1 MKKRFL
7 LLLIILLPF
16 ALAEINIDGLDR
28 SEYNFGDE
36 IKISGYVQEDN
47 AVSGY
52 FELTLRCGSVEFKL
66 PRTLVSLNSGERK
79 NFPNQL
85 KIPKITIPR
94 SLEGSCDI
102 RASLVSNNQ
111 EVDYGLSDSFMITDE
126 LIGSFNIDETRI
138 QAGKSFTLTGEVFKL
153 DNDPIEGSAEMY
165 FNRGDESFLVDI
177 ISIKKGKLNYKYV
190 PVSIPEGEYSIDVSV
205 SDLYGNEFLFEDVAS
220 FTLMNELYVFA
231 KTDSRIVDPG
241 TRIKIS
247 GEATTVLQEGV
258 DNANVEIIFGDEK
271 YTTKIKDGKFE
282 YELLIKEDVKS
293 GSHNIVVKVSDDFG
307 NKGESDVI
315 IDVKMIPTRLEI
327 DFDKE
332 SYRPG
337 DELGVTALLY
347 DQGDELV
354 SGFVDVTFFNSKKE
368 EILTDRLKIGE
379 LEKYQLDEFAVPGTY
394 SYKAD
399 YYELKIEGEF
409 IVSLVKDINIVLRNQ
424 TILITN
430 VGNVDYK
437 EKVEFIFANG
447 LYSVSERISLGVNET
462 KEFYLAEMVPTGTYN
477 LVLRSGDI
485 EKEFESV
492 VVVGKGKKSF
502 NFIYVVF
509 AVVFLAL
516 LILLSY
522 LQKTKIR
529 KVKIRHEKEKRKG
542 KTFAKKVKEK
552 KEKRK
557 FKYRFGVA
565 SKEDTEEFKKRVLR
579 DIKEVEK
586 KK

>member
-1 MKKRFL
+1 M
-7 LLLIILLPF
+7 PF

-293 GSHNIVVKVSDDFG
+293 GS
-307 NKGESDVI
+307 
-315 IDVKMIPTRLEI
+315 
-327 DFDKE
+327 
-332 SYRPG
+332 
-337 DELGVTALLY
+337 
-347 DQGDELV
+347 
-354 SGFVDVTFFNSKKE
+354 
-368 EILTDRLKIGE
+368 
-379 LEKYQLDEFAVPGTY
+379 
-394 SYKAD
+394 
-399 YYELKIEGEF
+399 
-409 IVSLVKDINIVLRNQ
+409 
-424 TILITN
+424 
-430 VGNVDYK
+430 
-437 EKVEFIFANG
+437 
-447 LYSVSERISLGVNET
+447 
-462 KEFYLAEMVPTGTYN
+462 
-477 LVLRSGDI
+477 
-485 EKEFESV
+485 
-492 VVVGKGKKSF
+492 
-502 NFIYVVF
+502 
-509 AVVFLAL
+509 
-516 LILLSY
+516 
-522 LQKTKIR
+522 
-529 KVKIRHEKEKRKG
+529 
-542 KTFAKKVKEK
+542 
-552 KEKRK
+552 
-557 FKYRFGVA
+557 
-565 SKEDTEEFKKRVLR
+565 
-579 DIKEVEK
+579 
-586 KK
+586 